1 MQHHL
6 ADWVKVII
14 YSCSYLLLF
23 PNVIL
28 SQKVRHHQPKKGFTG
43 KKNKSENIVEILNTV
58 LVILN
63 CMVSGPILY
72 ITFKIQE

>member
-1 MQHHL
+1 M
-6 ADWVKVII
+6 
-14 YSCSYLLLF
+14 S
-23 PNVIL
+23 IL
-28 SQKVRHHQPKKGFTG
+28 SKGKDTINKKKVNS